1 MRVAGPSDL
10 TEVDRV
16 DEQRG
21 EDLHVGQRSAGIAA
35 LAFGSWRL
43 RLPPPTTREQIL
55 GEARRLFAEHGF
67 EGTSLNDIA
76 EAVGIRRP
84 SLLHHFP
91 SKEALYRE
99 VFEVSISDWFIRSTT
114 AVDGPGGF
122 EQIDRVLAA
131 GFEFFMANPEFVRLF
146 RREALEDKSEFA
158 SEFAAVLR
166 PQVDARR
173 AGSSRREMAAGRFRR
188 HDPLQLMLTGYGMIL
203 TYFSDL
209 PFLEALTGTT
219 RSTPKPRSRRAST
232 HVKSFFRAALEP

>member
-1 MRVAGPSDL
+1 MAA
-10 TEVDRV
+10 TA
-16 DEQRG
+16 
-21 EDLHVGQRSAGIAA
+21 SA
-35 LAFGSWRL
+35 
-43 RLPPPTTREQIL
+43 PTTREQIL

-99 VFEVSISDWFIRSTT
+99 VFESSISDWFTRIEV
-114 AVDGPGGF
+114 AVDAPRGGF
-122 EQIDRVLAA
+122 EQMDRVLDA
-131 GFEFFMANPEFVRLF
+131 GFAFFMANPEFTRLF

-158 SEFAAVLR
+158 SEFAAVMR
-166 PQVDARR
+166 PQVDLVCGFFQRQMD
-173 AGSSRREMAAGRFRR
+173 EGRFRR
-188 HDPLQLMLTGYGMIL
+188 HDPLQIVLTGYGLIV

-209 PFLEALTGTT
+209 PFIEALTGSDPLAAEAVQA
-219 RSTPKPRSRRAST
+219 RLD

>member
-1 MRVAGPSDL
+1 M
-10 TEVDRV
+10 
-16 DEQRG
+16 
-21 EDLHVGQRSAGIAA
+21 AA
-35 LAFGSWRL
+35 TASVSS
-43 RLPPPTTREQIL
+43 TRDVIL

-99 VFEVSISDWFIRSTT
+99 VFEVSLGDWFIRMAT
-114 AVDGPGGF
+114 AVEAPRDGF
-122 EQIDRVLAA
+122 EQMDRILSA
-131 GFEFFMANPEFVRLF
+131 GFEFFMQNPEFVRLF

-166 PQVDARR
+166 PQLEA
-173 AGSSRREMAAGRFRR
+173 ACGFFEKEMDAGRFRR
-188 HDPLQLMLTGYGMIL
+188 HDPLQLILTGYGLIL

-209 PFLEALTGTT
+209 PFLEALTGEDPMTSAAVQA
-219 RSTPKPRSRRAST
+219 RFA
-232 HVKSFFRAALEP
+232 HVSSFFRAALEP